1 MCDERDSQLS
11 NGWLRKLGVL
21 DSPRPCSLDP
31 PSVRAVITSL
41 TMACSERWVSQVL
54 WVTKS
59 TVSSL
64 PGTAASDDAI
74 SHLVNAY
81 SHAWRSLNNIHA
93 DHSITSMPITQ

>member
-74 SHLVNAY
+74 NHLVNPLDPVLPPLAF
-81 SHAWRSLNNIHA
+81 AWC
-93 DHSITSMPITQ
+93 